1 MSILALPAC
10 RHGAIVAVACALLSS
25 AAPAQD
31 AKKPPPLQKSGTVT
45 IEQYQVALFWSGN
58 LGGGELRFNNKVYP
72 FTVGGLGVGGI
83 GASKMEA
90 TGEVFNLKRL
100 EDFPGTYGQARM
112 GYAAGS
118 STSGTSLWLE
128 SPTGVVLELKA
139 KREGLALA
147 MGADAVYFA
156 FK

>member
-1 MSILALPAC
+1 MPNLALSPIRAA
-10 RHGAIVAVACALLSS
+10 AIVVGACALLGS
-25 AAPAQD
+25 ATLAQD
-31 AKKPPPLQKSGTVT
+31 AKKPPLQKSATLT

-72 FTVGGLGVGGI
+72 FTVGGLGIGGI

-100 EDFPGTYGQARM
+100 EDFPGTYGQART

-118 STSGTSLWLE
+118 STTGTSLWLE

-147 MGADAVYFA
+147 LGADAVYFA